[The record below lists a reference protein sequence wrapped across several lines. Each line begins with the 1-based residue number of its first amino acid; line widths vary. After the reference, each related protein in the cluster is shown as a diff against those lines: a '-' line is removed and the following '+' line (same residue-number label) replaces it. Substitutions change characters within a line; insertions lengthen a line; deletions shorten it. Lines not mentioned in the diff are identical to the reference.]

1 MHALRKILLAVWIP
15 AGAVAIAAGLMWDP
29 LDPEQAQSWARTLF
43 PLAMTIFTVAGLAW
57 LVTVV
62 ATHRSKWQSRPP
74 P

>member
-1 MHALRKILLAVWIP
+1 MQALRRFLLAVWIP
-15 AGAVAIAAGLMWDP
+15 AGLVAIAAGLLWDP
-29 LDPEQAQSWARTLF
+29 LDPNQTRSWAGTLF
-43 PLAMTIFTVAGLAW
+43 PMAMAVFTIAGMAW